1 MKKLTTLM
9 MILAITLLG
18 SDKITELKNT
28 QTEIIVQVDTAYR
41 MGDADSKQSAK
52 KQVLEK
58 AKILASEYAGT
69 YVESNVELVNGK
81 LTKNEVSTLSR
92 AFVSQ
97 SITKEQ
103 FKMLDNGFM
112 ILEATVQ
119 STINKKGMLDKLE
132 TISQSKENKNKIA
145 QIQQSNEKLQ
155 EELLQVNNELSSL
168 KNSTAA
174 LAQKLL
180 AKRETIYKELDAND
194 NVVLTKLNKAEVLS
208 QAVQTKQAYE
218 KDMDDFKCRV
228 NSLLYHLE
236 KIIEP
241 KVVATKVDFDGKFYS
256 LKVDVLLNH
265 FTSLGSSLDF
275 IEERKKLNIH
285 KLNYVGKVYTRE
297 NGDLFVPIG
306 KSNNPR
312 ILDFTIKLNDKHTI
326 TNTILWFHE
335 KEKYSKIGLENQY
348 NSSWREK
355 YERSRNLGLGKE
367 FVFTGLSE
375 SDIIDLENISLQV
388 RGNYEYSECVGK
400 SHVRGLVSNNLLK
413 DIDQYMTEKEKEYI
427 SYIKKQREEERALKL
442 RPYLIKKQ
450 REEERASEISFHL
463 EELIESYINIGLSH
477 DLNGRE
483 ITRDEHINLSL
494 KVLND
499 LGRDALSKEKRNL
512 TKNYPLHISI
522 GQLQK
527 MKKIEL

>member
-41 MGDADSKQSAK
+41 MGDADSIQSAK

-208 QAVQTKQAYE
+208 QAVQMKQAYD
-218 KDMDDFKCRV
+218 KYMDEFKCKV
-228 NSLLYHLE
+228 NSNLYILE
-236 KIIEP
+236 KILTP
-241 KVVATKVDFDGKFYS
+241 KVKSTKLDFDGENYS
-256 LKVDVLLNH
+256 LRVVVQLGDNLKYINQTLKVRNVVENL
-265 FTSLGSSLDF
+265 SDF
-275 IEERKKLNIH
+275 IQFMGFDLFEELNNEKLSYADSKTLDLNI
-285 KLNYVGKVYTRE
+285 
-297 NGDLFVPIG
+297 I
-306 KSNNPR
+306 
-312 ILDFTIKLNDKHTI
+312 LNDK
-326 TNTILWFHE
+326 
-335 KEKYSKIGLENQY
+335 KYLTSKIVWYGKSQSGSNRIVLKTSGLRWIN
-348 NSSWREK
+348 EK
-355 YERSRNLGLGKE
+355 NFLTKE
-367 FVFTGLSE
+367 FHLKGLTAE
-375 SDIIDLENISLQV
+375 DIIRLETISLQV
-388 RGNYEYSECVGK
+388 KSNYEHSDCLESALNSFQNSDRYK
-400 SHVRGLVSNNLLK
+400 KYKYNYI
-413 DIDQYMTEKEKEYI
+413 DIEKEY
-427 SYIKKQREEERALKL
+427 Y
-442 RPYLIKKQ
+442 
-450 REEERASEISFHL
+450 
-463 EELIESYINIGLSH
+463 
-477 DLNGRE
+477 
-483 ITRDEHINLSL
+483 
-494 KVLND
+494 
-499 LGRDALSKEKRNL
+499 
-512 TKNYPLHISI
+512 
-522 GQLQK
+522 
-527 MKKIEL
+527 